1 MPPASIR
8 VQVNHEW
15 HILELDSK
23 AFLLEALRDHL
34 GLTGTKNG
42 CGSGHCGACT
52 VIVEGEA
59 VRACIYRAARADGRR
74 VETIEGLARG
84 GTFHPLQRA
93 FAELGAVQCGYCTPG
108 MIMSAKALL
117 DRVGRPTDDE
127 IKEALKRN
135 LCRCTGYVKI
145 IAAIRAAADELAGR
159 ATEPRPIEGAATAG
173 RKSTRVATQVG
184 PSPYIRRAGLKL
196 NVVGRSLP
204 RRESYARVTGEDRYT
219 GDMRRPGMLHARAL
233 RSAYPH
239 ARVLKVDVSHAR
251 ALPGVVAVLTAADVP
266 GAKNHGMMQKD
277 WPVIAYDKVR
287 YVGDSLAIVAADTET
302 QAEAALA
309 AIEVQYEPLPVV
321 ADPEAGLEAG
331 AERVHENGNV
341 LMHIQF
347 SKGNIEAGFEKSDLI
362 VERTYRTPFGE
373 HAFLEPE
380 AALAEPD
387 PENDGVVV
395 YVGSQV
401 PFEDR
406 EQIAASL
413 ALMDE
418 QVRVVHMPTGGA
430 FGGKEDICCQIHAA
444 LLARV
449 TRRPVMMVLGRPES
463 MRVHPKRHATI
474 ITLKTGAS
482 RDGRI
487 LAQRARI
494 IGDTGA
500 YASLGVP
507 VMTRAATHSIGPY
520 AVPNVAVE
528 CYAVYTNN
536 PPAGAY
542 RGFGVT
548 QAHFAAETQMD
559 IVAESL
565 GILPAEM
572 RRINALRVGATT
584 STGQVLTESVGLL
597 DCLDEVESRVE
608 AARERESGIERENP
622 LPPNLHRG
630 WGMAAAYKNVGL
642 GNGLPDSSEAIVE
655 ARPDGRV
662 LVRAGAAEIGQGHD
676 EVLRQI
682 TAEVL
687 GIGADQVDVIL
698 GDTALTPDAGATTA
712 SRHTFVTGNAARA
725 AASMVRASLASAAAR
740 ALDCSEQS
748 LAFENSFVASVIGK
762 DASGRKIAFPDA
774 IALALDAGLAT
785 NAKYLYVPPR
795 TVGLGEIGDS
805 HFSFGYGAQ
814 AAHVEVD
821 TDSGLVRVLEVIA
834 AHDVGR
840 AINPMAVEG
849 QIDGGVMMG
858 IGYAL
863 TERFVVED
871 GYVKS
876 DNLAKY
882 KIPDISYTP
891 RITSIIV
898 EHPTSEGPFG
908 AKGVGEIT
916 SIPTAPAIANAIYNA
931 VGLRFFSL
939 PIDRDAIMGAFV
951 SVKRRGDP
959 E

>member
-1 MPPASIR
+1 MSK
-8 VQVNHEW
+8 VN
-15 HILELDSK
+15 LTVNGK
-23 AFLLEALRDHL
+23 AVSADVEDRTLLVNLLRDHL
-34 GLTGTKNG
+34 NLTGTHVG
-42 CGSGHCGACT
+42 CDTSQCGAC
-52 VIVEGEA
+52 VVHI
-59 VRACIYRAARADGRR
+59 DGRA
-74 VETIEGLARG
+74 VKSCTVLVGQANGAHVTTIEGLSKG
-84 GTFHPLQRA
+84 DELHPMQAA
-93 FAELGAVQCGYCTPG
+93 FRDNHGLQCGYCTPG

-117 DRVGRPTDDE
+117 DRVVRPTDDE

-159 ATEPRPIEGAATAG
+159 AAGPRPFEGAATAG
-173 RKSTRVATQVG
+173 RESTRGAPHG
-184 PSPYIRRAGLKL
+184 DPSHRIRGAEPKL
-196 NVVGRSLP
+196 NVIGRSLP
-204 RRESYARVTGEDRYT
+204 RKESYARVTGEDRYT
-219 GDMRRPGMLHARAL
+219 GDLRRPGMLHARAL
-233 RSAYPH
+233 RSVYPH
-239 ARVLKVDVSHAR
+239 ARVLKVDVSFAR
-251 ALPGVVAVLTAADVP
+251 TLPGVVAVLTAADVP

-287 YVGDSLAIVAADTET
+287 YVGDSLAIVAAYTET
-302 QAEAALA
+302 QAEAAIA
-309 AIEVQYEPLPVV
+309 AIEVEYEPLPVV
-321 ADPEAGLEAG
+321 TDPEAGLKPD
-331 AERVHENGNV
+331 AERVHSNGNV

-387 PENDGVVV
+387 PETDGVVV

-413 ALMDE
+413 ALRDE

-449 TRRPVMMVLGRPES
+449 TGRPVMMVLGRPES

-474 ITLKTGAS
+474 ITLRTGAS

-520 AVPNVAVE
+520 AVPDVAVE

-548 QAHFAAETQMD
+548 QVHFAVETQMD

-565 GILPAEM
+565 GIRPVEI
-572 RRINALRVGATT
+572 RRINALRVGAAT

-597 DCLDEVESRVE
+597 DCLDEVESRVKAE
-608 AARERESGIERENP
+608 REREARIERERP
-622 LPPNLHRG
+622 LPPSLHRG

-642 GNGLPDSSEAIVE
+642 GNGLPDNSEAIVE
-655 ARPDGRV
+655 ARPDGRI

-687 GIGADQVDVIL
+687 GVGADQVDVIL
-698 GDTALTPDAGATTA
+698 GDTALTPDSGATTA

-725 AASMVRASLASAAAR
+725 AASIVRASLAVAVAR
-740 ALDCSEQS
+740 ALECPEQS
-748 LAFENSFVASVIGK
+748 LAFENSLVASVIGK
-762 DASGRKIAFPDA
+762 DANGRKIGFLDA
-774 IALALDAGLAT
+774 IALALDAGVAT
-785 NAKYLYVPPR
+785 SARYLYVPPR

-821 TDSGLVRVLEVIA
+821 IDSGLVRVLEVIA

-876 DNLAKY
+876 DNFAKY
-882 KIPDISYTP
+882 KIPDITYTP

-939 PIDRDAIMGAFV
+939 PIDRDMIMAALAPAKGQRDQA
-951 SVKRRGDP
+951 
-959 E
+959 